1 METRVMKFFW
11 CVIGVVL
18 VLEGIPWFLSPQG
31 LKRMLVQMLPL
42 PERTLRMMGLML
54 MLGGLLIVYYAVT
67 YYGS

>member
-1 METRVMKFFW
+1 MKFFW